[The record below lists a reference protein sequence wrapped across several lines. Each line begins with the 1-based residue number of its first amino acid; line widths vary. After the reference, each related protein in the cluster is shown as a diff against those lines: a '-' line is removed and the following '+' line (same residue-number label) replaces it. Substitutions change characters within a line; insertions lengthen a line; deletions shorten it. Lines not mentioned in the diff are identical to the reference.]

1 MAMEIGNNL
10 LASLQGQFDPSR
22 GPADAV
28 ELDWA
33 ALRARCVAGH
43 AARLALQDGAANGLF
58 PSGGFGDWTRVAS
71 GSRNHASR
79 VVNRTD
85 LADGK
90 FPARNGGAVASDAV
104 VGGRG

>member
-1 MAMEIGNNL
+1 MEIGNDL
-10 LASLQGQFDPSR
+10 LASLRNQLDPAR
-22 GPADAV
+22 GLADAV
-28 ELDWA
+28 ALDWA

-43 AARLALQDGAANGLF
+43 AARQALQVEPAIGAF

-71 GSRNHASR
+71 TSRNHASR

-90 FPARNGGAVASDAV
+90 FPARNGGAVASEAV

>member
-1 MAMEIGNNL
+1 MEIGNDL
-10 LASLQGQFDPSR
+10 LASLRGQLDPTR
-22 GPADAV
+22 GLADAAA
-28 ELDWA
+28 LDWA

-43 AARLALQDGAANGLF
+43 ATRLALQEVPASGAF

-71 GSRNHASR
+71 GFRNHASR